1 MYDIANETSFE
12 EAKSIMKEIITVK
25 KDKKTPMMLVG
36 NKLDLEGERQVL
48 RTSGN
53 QLIELFMYRS
63 ALNELFMYRL
73 KISSV

>member
-53 QLIELFMYRS
+53 
-63 ALNELFMYRL
+63 
-73 KISSV
+73 

>member
-53 QLIELFMYRS
+53 LIVKVIEV
-63 ALNELFMYRL
+63 
-73 KISSV
+73 IS